1 MSRNKNI
8 IVSTLMLGLA
18 LVAAG
23 CQANGKTSAAAATT
37 DHALMCAKCET
48 VWVPEVR
55 GQGTKVT
62 VLASAAKMTCPTCD
76 SMAKSQLTGDGSVQ
90 LHDCPDC
97 KVAPKPVFSGA
108 PRPTHPKGTH

>member
-1 MSRNKNI
+1 MSRITNI
-8 IVSTLMLGLA
+8 IVSTLTLTLA

-23 CQANGKTSAAAATT
+23 CQANGKASSATST
-37 DHALMCAKCET
+37 DHARMCPRCET

-76 SMAKSQLTGDGSVQ
+76 SMAKSHLTGDGKVQ

-97 KVAPKPVFSGA
+97 KVAPKPVFSGTS
-108 PRPTHPKGTH
+108 RPTHPKGTH

>member
-1 MSRNKNI
+1 MSSIKSI
-8 IVSTLMLGLA
+8 TVSALTLGLG

-23 CQANGKTSAAAATT
+23 CQANSKDSSATST

-62 VLASAAKMTCPTCD
+62 VLTSAAKMTCPTCD
-76 SMAKSQLTGDGSVQ
+76 SMAKSHLTGDGKVQ

-97 KVAPKPVFSGA
+97 KVAPKPVFSGT